1 VSTRLVS
8 LHAFLLLLA
17 NPRIGLP
24 LLLLTVAL
32 LLWLLAA
39 PRGRPRTRG
48 FDPAVPVPDRD
59 PVSRTVLALRTETY
73 SEVLL
78 EAFDRLDAA
87 LRRRRGLPILE
98 LPRSTPAA
106 LAIPRAERK
115 RLRRLA
121 ERLTRLHLYAR
132 ELETGTRFRWDFWRS
147 LASSRRRFFHRLD
160 TLLGEV
166 DSTLK
171 LLEKTP

>member
-1 VSTRLVS
+1 MSGRLDT
-8 LHAFLLLLA
+8 LHVFLLHLA

-24 LLLLTVAL
+24 LLLLAVAL

-39 PRGRPRTRG
+39 PRGRPRRKG
-48 FDPAVPVPDRD
+48 FDPPVPVPDRD

-73 SEVLL
+73 SAVLL

-87 LRRRRGLPILE
+87 LRRRRGLPIVE

-106 LAIPRAERK
+106 LAIPRAESKQLRK
-115 RLRRLA
+115 LA

-132 ELETGTRFRWDFWRS
+132 ELEAGSRLRWDFWRS
-147 LASSRRRFFHRLD
+147 LANSRRRFFVRLD
-160 TLLGEV
+160 LLLGEV

-171 LLEKTP
+171 LLERTP